1 MRIVEAGARND
12 LGQLDA
18 ALLTLRDFGL
28 DRASVQPWSARV
40 WYAYA
45 DLLLAAGRADEARE
59 WFLAAAGADQ
69 DGTTDADERLLELD
83 GVEIITDDE
92 DEYRRRA
99 ISSTRPSSTPWT
111 RRPWTRPDGA
121 GRTRPMRTRPP
132 PTPKTSTN
140 VDDDS

>member
-1 MRIVEAGARND
+1 M
-12 LGQLDA
+12 
-18 ALLTLRDFGL
+18 
-28 DRASVQPWSARV
+28 QPWSARV

-92 DEYRRRA
+92 DEFA
-99 ISSTRPSSTPWT
+99 
-111 RRPWTRPDGA
+111 DGDLVDATAEYAVDAADVGPAGVDA
-121 GRTRPMRTRPP
+121 GR
-132 PTPKTSTN
+132 
-140 VDDDS
+140 